1 MLRSL
6 SHSLRPRITLMACI
20 ALLGTNSAA
29 RAQSDTTGWPRWRGP
44 LSTGASPDADPP
56 IRWSETEN
64 VVYKVE
70 VPGEALASPVI
81 HGDLIFLLTA
91 VSIDPEAYAKNL
103 DAAQKVMDSGE
114 WPPSVDAT
122 PQRFL
127 VQARDRHTGKIVWER
142 TARESIPHES
152 HYLDSSWA
160 SGSPVTDGEVLLA
173 HFGSNGTY
181 AYDLDGKLLWERDLG
196 DMTTRRGFGE
206 GTTPALVGDTILINW
221 DHEGDSFLVALDRD
235 TGEEKWRTARPGEV
249 TSWATPLV
257 VEVGDRR
264 QVIVPGTGA
273 SRGYDFATG
282 EEIWKLAGMTVN
294 TIPSP
299 VHQDGV
305 VYLASGYRGTMLQA
319 VRLEGA
325 KGDLA
330 GTESVLWNYEKDTP
344 YVASVLLYG
353 DQLYFLKHLRNIFTS
368 LDRTTGKH
376 HYTVRLPN
384 IRNTYASPIAAAN
397 RVYVFDRGG
406 GAVVLEHGTEF
417 KVIAENTLDDGI
429 DATPAMVGRDLYIR
443 GRHHLYRITEDSSD
457 GAN

>member
-1 MLRSL
+1 MARSERHN
-6 SHSLRPRITLMACI
+6 SRPATLLI
-20 ALLGTNSAA
+20 ASAVLA
-29 RAQSDTTGWPRWRGP
+29 LAAASVAAQPDTTGWPRWRGP

-91 VSIDPEAYAKNL
+91 VSIDLEAYKKNL
-103 DAAQKVMDSGE
+103 DAAQQIMDSGE

-127 VQARDRHTGKIVWER
+127 VQARNRHTGEIVWEKL
-142 TARESIPHES
+142 ARESIPHES

-160 SGSPVTDGEVLLA
+160 SGSPVTDGEILLA

-181 AYDLDGKLLWERDLG
+181 AYDLEGNLLWEKDLG

-206 GTTPALVGDTILINW
+206 GTTPALVDDTILINW
-221 DHEGDSFLVALDRD
+221 DHEGDSFLVALDKT
-235 TGEEKWRTARPGEV
+235 TGNEKWRTSRPGEV

-257 VEVGDRR
+257 VDVEGSQQIV
-264 QVIVPGTGA
+264 VPGTGA
-273 SRGYDFATG
+273 SRGYDFKTG
-282 EEIWKLAGMTVN
+282 KEIWQLSGMTVN

-299 VHQDGV
+299 VHQDGI

-319 VRLEGA
+319 VKLAGA

-330 GTESVLWNYEKDTP
+330 DTDSVLWSYEKDTP
-344 YVASVLLYG
+344 YVASVLLYS
-353 DQLYFLKHLRNIFTS
+353 DQLYFIKHLRNVFTS
-368 LDRTTGKH
+368 LDRKTGEH

-384 IRNTYASPIAAAN
+384 IRNTYASPIAAAG
-397 RVYVFDRGG
+397 RIYAFDRGG
-406 GAVVLEHGTEF
+406 GAVVLKHGTEF
-417 KVIAENTLDDGI
+417 EVIAENTLDDGI
-429 DATPAMVGRDLYIR
+429 DATPAMIGKDLYIR
-443 GRHHLYRITEDSSD
+443 GRHHLYRISETEAESV
-457 GAN
+457 N